1 MARAATDVPPGRRSV
16 RDAGSARSAI
26 SRVFRRGAGRGRRAD
41 GTSSGL
47 RFGCARAHH
56 ARCLRARRAR
66 HHDNASEGRAA
77 RCPVRSFDVP
87 RLREVAAKPS
97 SAAAHRGA
105 LAALRGHR
113 AHAARCFQ
121 SRARHPRNAQDRR
134 VCGILRCGVPL
145 LHARPRRRAPGRRG
159 GDCGDGRC
167 AVGAR
172 SRNRRRA
179 VRTLYRASHRPAHRR
194 PSRRAEPTFGLLRD
208 RGSDAG
214 RLGARSIL
222 GAR

>member
-1 MARAATDVPPGRRSV
+1 MLPLTYRPVVDRFAMPVPLDPLSAAFFVAALVAAAALTARRPVYGLAALVLTTPVAFAH
-16 RDAGSARSAI
+16 DAL
-26 SRVFRRGAGRGRRAD
+26 
-41 GTSSGL
+41 GTTITLPKAVLLGVLLGL
-47 RFGCARAHH
+47 STYRGCA
-56 ARCLRARRAR
+56 
-66 HHDNASEGRAA
+66 
-77 RCPVRSFDVP
+77 
-87 RLREVAAKPS
+87 EVAAKPS
-97 SAAAHRGA
+97 STAAHRGA

-159 GDCGDGRC
+159 GDCGDGRR

-179 VRTLYRASHRPAHRR
+179 VRTLHRASHRPAHRR
-194 PSRRAEPTFGLLRD
+194 PPRRAEPAFGLLRD
-208 RGSDAG
+208 RRSDAR